1 MNIFQIKKILNR
13 KSKKKIKPEI
23 MKVTAF
29 IGSGRKRHSYNA
41 CEKFLQN
48 LHALGNVEYELVRLS
63 EYNLGTCKG
72 CRVCFDKGEEFC
84 PFKDDRDT
92 LMEKMRNS
100 DGVIFASPNYSF
112 QVSSLMKIFIDRL
125 AFTFHRPLFFGKTF
139 TSIVVQGIGKGKEI
153 VKYLD
158 FIGKGM
164 GFNIVK
170 GCCIKTL
177 EPMTEKSQNDF
188 DRIID
193 QQSKKYYAQLM
204 KREYPSP
211 SLWWLMVFRMGRT
224 SMHKM
229 LDENWRDY
237 TYYRDKGWFDSDYFY
252 PVKLNPLKK
261 LTGKIFDKLALQIIR
276 S

>member
-1 MNIFQIKKILNR
+1 
-13 KSKKKIKPEI
+13 

-29 IGSGRKRHSYNA
+29 IGSGRKRHSYIA

-63 EYNLGTCKG
+63 DYNLGTCKG

-100 DGVIFASPNYSF
+100 DGIIFASPNYSF

-125 AFTFHRPLFFGKTF
+125 AFTFHRPSFFGKTF
-139 TSIVVQGIGKGKEI
+139 TSIVVQGIGKGEDI

-164 GFNIVK
+164 GLNIVK
-170 GCCIKTL
+170 GCFIKTL
-177 EPMTEKSQNDF
+177 EPMTEKSQSDF
-188 DRIID
+188 DRIIG
-193 QQSKKYYAQLM
+193 QQSKKYYAQLV
-204 KREYPSP
+204 KREFPSP

-237 TYYRDKGWFDSDYFY
+237 TYYRDRGWFESDYFY
-252 PVKLNPLKK
+252 PVKLNPFKK

>member
-1 MNIFQIKKILNR
+1 
-13 KSKKKIKPEI
+13 

-29 IGSGRKRHSYNA
+29 IGSGRKRHSYIA

-48 LHALGNVEYELVRLS
+48 LHSLGNVEFEIVRLS

-72 CRVCFDKGEEFC
+72 CRLCFDKGEQCC
-84 PFKDDRDT
+84 PFKDDRDI
-92 LMEKMRNS
+92 LLEKMRNS

-112 QVSSLMKIFIDRL
+112 QVSSLMKIFLDRL
-125 AFTFHRPLFFGKTF
+125 AFCFHRPCFFGKTF
-139 TSIVVQGIGKGKEI
+139 TSVVVQGIGKGEDI

-158 FIGKGM
+158 FVGKGL
-164 GFNIVK
+164 GFNVVK
-170 GCCIKTL
+170 GCCLKTL
-177 EPMTEKSQNDF
+177 EPMTEKAQQKF
-188 DRIID
+188 DRSIEI
-193 QQSKKYYAQLM
+193 QSRKFYARLI

-229 LDENWRDY
+229 LDETWRDY
-237 TYYRDKGWFDSDYFY
+237 TYYRDKGWFESDYFY
-252 PVKLNPLKK
+252 PVKLNPFKK
-261 LTGKIFDKLALQIIR
+261 LTGKLFDKLAIKIIR